1 MDNIFM
7 PLIAVIGLI
16 IYVWVTN
23 KQKQEEKERIAQQE
37 EEQRRERERQ
47 ESEHKKMRET
57 AARLIAMTEMLNQ
70 AKAVGDDFTVESIQR
85 HIYHGELPTESQ
97 GQWSSMYDNLMIVKI
112 AGINYRGN
120 LSAYVGKFKGVLKP
134 EPKND
139 YDPNAIGIPFA
150 DEYFNVST
158 IDIEG
163 VTKTA
168 QKFNPDGIMTLATDM
183 PMRSIAAA
191 CESLGL
197 SGISFETAVKS
208 TDKGEMIKAFEEC
221 GVEHPWYF
229 ILSACTRLE

>member
-1 MDNIFM
+1 MDIIGMIAMGAGIALFM
-7 PLIAVIGLI
+7 W
-16 IYVWVTN
+16 YMN
-23 KQKQEEKERIAQQE
+23 KESKKMKEQQEKME

-47 ESEHKKMRET
+47 EAEHKRVMEN

-139 YDPNAIGIPFA
+139 YDPNAIMIKCEDGKHLGYVPEDETEDVRAFIGA
-150 DEYFNVST
+150 DGVDFLPYMIEGE
-158 IDIEG
+158 IEECEDIEEN
-163 VTKTA
+163 
-168 QKFNPDGIMTLATDM
+168 KFFVGRIY
-183 PMRSIAAA
+183 I
-191 CESLGL
+191 
-197 SGISFETAVKS
+197 VK
-208 TDKGEMIKAFEEC
+208 K
-221 GVEHPWYF
+221 
-229 ILSACTRLE
+229 

>member
-47 ESEHKKMRET
+47 EAEHKKMRET

-85 HIYHGELPTESQ
+85 NIYHGELPTESQ

-139 YDPNAIGIPFA
+139 YDPNAIMIKCEDGKHLGYVPEDETEDVRAFIGA
-150 DEYFNVST
+150 DGVDFSPYR
-158 IDIEG
+158 IEG
-163 VTKTA
+163 E
-168 QKFNPDGIMTLATDM
+168 I
-183 PMRSIAAA
+183 
-191 CESLGL
+191 
-197 SGISFETAVKS
+197 
-208 TDKGEMIKAFEEC
+208 EEC
-221 GVEHPWYF
+221 EDFDDDNERKFFVGRVYVVRKKE
-229 ILSACTRLE
+229 